1 MKQIFKTEMKRAMSG
16 KGMVLSMLIGTV
28 LGIAHVIRE
37 IIPAYRANLTNF
49 YNEFPI
55 LSPHS
60 AAETWMAGSPSNFLS
75 RIGGECR
82 SGNIFGFERGGA
94 MSARPFRPGWN
105 AGFAAVWRQKAFLP
119 AILRRTPRRIKA
131 DCAFQMPEFFA
142 GIPACCEGRS
152 RKAPR

>member
-1 MKQIFKTEMKRAMSG
+1 MALPMSFFPDKSRLPVNRSIFLQIASQTCRSPLEKLNF
-16 KGMVLSMLIGTV
+16 
-28 LGIAHVIRE
+28 HV
-37 IIPAYRANLTNF
+37 
-49 YNEFPI
+49 
-55 LSPHS
+55 PHS
-60 AAETWMAGSPSNFLS
+60 SRFTGLGGGGSPSNFLG

-82 SGNIFGFERGGA
+82 SGNIFDFERGGA

-152 RKAPR
+152 WKAPR